1 MVSPSSSSLQITRRR
16 TRSTHYSTHLL
27 DSHLVLQWVEESEQD
42 VDALRRK
49 GGVGYGGG
57 AELPGKKWNL
67 VIGGDDQE
75 EDSEA
80 TSS

>member
-1 MVSPSSSSLQITRRR
+1 MKWR
-16 TRSTHYSTHLL
+16 TRSTHYSTHFLGR
-27 DSHLVLQWVEESEQD
+27 HLVLQWVEESEQD

-57 AELPGKKWNL
+57 AELPGKRRKL